1 MSIQGFWSQGFSFIL
16 YPSFSL
22 GGLAFNLCITNQS
35 GVIISGV
42 SEESSVVG

>member
-22 GGLAFNLCITNQS
+22 SSLAFNLCITNQS
-35 GVIISGV
+35 GVILPGG
-42 SEESSVVG
+42 SEESSVGG